1 MVWVWWMVIKKIQ
14 SPFDN
19 GGMLN
24 GDQIVSIPKKG
35 GMSHVFGKP
44 STKKLQQANCLWQ
57 LKKFSCHG
65 YHRGLPNF
73 SFTIQHTPTIEW

>member
-24 GDQIVSIPKKG
+24 GDQIVLIPKKG
-35 GMSHVFGKP
+35 GMSHVFGSHQQKSYNKP
-44 STKKLQQANCLWQ
+44 TVCGN
-57 LKKFSCHG
+57 
-65 YHRGLPNF
+65 
-73 SFTIQHTPTIEW
+73 